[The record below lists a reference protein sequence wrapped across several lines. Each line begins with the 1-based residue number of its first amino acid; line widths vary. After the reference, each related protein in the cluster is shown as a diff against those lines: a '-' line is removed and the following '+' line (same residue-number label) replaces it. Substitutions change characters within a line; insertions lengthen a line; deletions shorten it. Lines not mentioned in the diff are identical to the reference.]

1 MKKSLLRGRVERSS
15 FICYINHNVLIYS
28 SSAKKK
34 KTIPP
39 SKDKSGD
46 SANHN
51 NQMPRTLSLEE
62 AQSVSSSLSAV
73 TALQSNPGLKT
84 TQHTQNNT
92 FKVRNDMSYMY
103 TGSTASTTDIPI
115 FREEFLEH
123 NKVTCRCIVVPHDS
137 STPKLLKYWRR

>member
-1 MKKSLLRGRVERSS
+1 MREIIIKRYLACMNALI
-15 FICYINHNVLIYS
+15 FICYINQNVLIYS

-34 KTIPP
+34 KTMP
-39 SKDKSGD
+39 SNKDKSGD

-51 NQMPRTLSLEE
+51 NQTPRTLSLEE

-73 TALQSNPGLKT
+73 TVLQGNPGLKT
-84 TQHTQNNT
+84 TLHTPNNT

-103 TGSTASTTDIPI
+103 TGSAASTTDIPI

-123 NKVTCRCIVVPHDS
+123 NKVTCGSIVVS
-137 STPKLLKYWRR
+137 

>member
-1 MKKSLLRGRVERSS
+1 MKEIIKNNYKDLVFL
-15 FICYINHNVLIYS
+15 FICYINHNFLIDS

-51 NQMPRTLSLEE
+51 QQTPKTLSLEE
-62 AQSVSSSLSAV
+62 AQSVSSTLSTVAV
-73 TALQSNPGLKT
+73 LQGNPGLRT

-103 TGSTASTTDIPI
+103 TGSAASTTDIPI

-123 NKVTCRCIVVPHDS
+123 NKVICRSMVVPSFID
-137 STPKLLKYWRR
+137 T

>member
-1 MKKSLLRGRVERSS
+1 MKEIIKNNYKDLVFL
-15 FICYINHNVLIYS
+15 FICYINHNFLIDS

-46 SANHN
+46 RANHN
-51 NQMPRTLSLEE
+51 NQTPKTLSLEE
-62 AQSVSSSLSAV
+62 AQSVSSTLSAV
-73 TALQSNPGLKT
+73 TALQRNPGLRT
-84 TQHTQNNT
+84 TPHTQNNT

-103 TGSTASTTDIPI
+103 TGSAASTTDIPI

-123 NKVTCRCIVVPHDS
+123 NKVTCRSIVVPS
-137 STPKLLKYWRR
+137 FINT